1 MKIFFFFLVVIIC
14 SSCSNKEPMVV
25 PLIQKQIWI
34 DEATKSDTI
43 VTGEGYSLP
52 NYLYYAARNWQS
64 SVDTNIT
71 HGFRNIGIRYGD
83 SILVKPLGD
92 LSTNYDGPFF
102 FHIDENK
109 TILKAQNFL
118 ITTTP
123 NNVRIFA
130 PLR

>member
-1 MKIFFFFLVVIIC
+1 
-14 SSCSNKEPMVV
+14 MVV
-25 PLIQKQIWI
+25 PLMQKQIWI

-83 SILVKPLGD
+83 SILVKPLVIFQPIMMAHSFSI
-92 LSTNYDGPFF
+92 LM
-102 FHIDENK
+102 K
-109 TILKAQNFL
+109 TKQF
-118 ITTTP
+118 
-123 NNVRIFA
+123 
-130 PLR
+130 